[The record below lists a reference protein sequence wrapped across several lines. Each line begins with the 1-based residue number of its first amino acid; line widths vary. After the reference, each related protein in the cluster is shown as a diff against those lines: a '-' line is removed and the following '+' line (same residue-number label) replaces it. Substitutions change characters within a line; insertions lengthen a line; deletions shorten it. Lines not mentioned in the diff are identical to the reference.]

1 MAAAAEVDRMV
12 VQLAFGMHLVV
23 VVLQSDCR
31 VHPRI
36 WQQLLAVAVVHMDS
50 VVLVVEAQVDYRSSR
65 QVIHILVEHRPQVE
79 QVDIQSMVIPERTV
93 LHTKVEI
100 QKMKAAEVVAV
111 TLAAA
116 AAETTLAAAA
126 DQVMSHS

>member
-1 MAAAAEVDRMV
+1 MAAAVEVDRMV

-50 VVLVVEAQVDYRSSR
+50 VVLVVEAHVDYRSPR
-65 QVIHILVEHRPQVE
+65 RVIHILVEHRPQVE
-79 QVDIQSMVIPERTV
+79 QVGIQSMVIPE
-93 LHTKVEI
+93 LLALNIKVEI
-100 QKMKAAEVVAV
+100 QKMKE
-111 TLAAA
+111 AAA
-116 AAETTLAAAA
+116 AAATSAAAVAATTLAVVVG
-126 DQVMSHS
+126 QVMSHS